1 MPHYLVTARPKMERL
16 PDLAAR
22 LARDEFRAMQPFGRA
37 LTVSLR
43 GARHSADGSVTWEEE
58 DYCHPPLAEEREAVL
73 DEYFEDLKVQLVRRN
88 TGWRRIKN
96 LPHLFPAFAESLKR
110 D

>member
-1 MPHYLVTARPKMERL
+1 MPHYLVTARPKIERL

-22 LARDEFRAMQPFGRA
+22 LAHDEFRSMQPFGRA

-43 GARHSADGSVTWEEE
+43 GARQRGDGSVTWEEE
-58 DYCHPPLAEEREAVL
+58 DYCHPPLAEERAAVL

-88 TGWRRIKN
+88 TGWRRIKS
-96 LPHLFPAFAESLKR
+96 LPHLFPALAETLKS